1 MNKHSKVYYVTPIL
15 RNLRIIL
22 SKMVTVMAETAV
34 TSLAP
39 HFSSPPKKAKP
50 KRVT

>member
-1 MNKHSKVYYVTPIL
+1 
-15 RNLRIIL
+15 
-22 SKMVTVMAETAV
+22 MVTVMAETAV

-50 KRVT
+50 RRVTTQNQKNSHGNPKKYFQIQRVL